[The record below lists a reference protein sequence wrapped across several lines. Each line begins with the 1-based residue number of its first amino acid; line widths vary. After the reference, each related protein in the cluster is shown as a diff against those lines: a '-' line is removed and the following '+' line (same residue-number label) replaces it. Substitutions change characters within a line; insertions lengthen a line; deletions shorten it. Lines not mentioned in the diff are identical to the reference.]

1 MAAPKPFLKL
11 STVADPR
18 DVDRRPA
25 VSHASCHA
33 MPVPDSRGRGAS
45 ERAPEHG
52 RDAQSQ
58 PWSRVYDELAATDRA
73 TPLEPA
79 DLERLAQ
86 TACLTGRHAES
97 IHAWSRAHNEYL
109 EREDPA
115 RAAFCAFWL
124 GFTLLYRGSRAEGS
138 GWLSRARRLLD
149 ETRLDCVTQG
159 YLLVPAAL
167 GRMIDD
173 DYSAAY
179 SLFSEAAA
187 IGDRF
192 RERDLMTF
200 GRLGQGEAL
209 IAQNRSAE
217 GVALLDEAM
226 VSVTVGEVSPLAAGI
241 VYCAVIEVCQKI
253 YDLRRAQEWTAALTR
268 WCDAH
273 ADMVPYRG
281 QCLVHRAELLT
292 LHGAWKDAMD
302 EAERARKRL
311 SDPPDQP
318 AIGQAFYQ
326 QGELHRLRGEFVQAE
341 EAYRQAGRWIRRPRP
356 GLAQLRLSQG
366 QLDSAQAMI
375 RHQLG
380 ETQDQHTRPPLL
392 AACAEIT
399 LATGDTSAARVASD
413 ELSAIAATVDTPY
426 LHALSERTAGAV
438 LLAEGDAHAADAS
451 LRDAWVSWQQLEA
464 PYESARTRVL
474 IALACRA
481 LGDEDAAQMELDAA
495 RMVFRELGAAPD
507 LARVEQFSR
516 EAALRGAGPL
526 TRREVQVLRLVATG
540 KTNRAIAAELFIS
553 EKTVARHVSNVFGKL
568 GVESRAAATAWAF
581 KHEIV

>member
-1 MAAPKPFLKL
+1 
-11 STVADPR
+11 
-18 DVDRRPA
+18 
-25 VSHASCHA
+25 
-33 MPVPDSRGRGAS
+33 MPVPDSRERGAG
-45 ERAPEHG
+45 ELAPKRG
-52 RDAQSQ
+52 REAGGQS
-58 PWSRVYDELAATDRA
+58 WSDVYDELTASDRA

-86 TACLTGRHAES
+86 TACLTGRDAES
-97 IHAWSRAHNEYL
+97 VDAWSRAHNAYL
-109 EREDPA
+109 GRGDPA

-124 GFTLLYRGSRAEGS
+124 GFSRLYRGSRAEGS

-149 ETRLDCVTQG
+149 ETQIDCATLG
-159 YLLVPAAL
+159 YLLVPAGIGHL
-167 GRMIDD
+167 GEG
-173 DYSAAY
+173 DYAAAH
-179 SLFSEAAA
+179 SLFCEAAT

-192 RERDLMTF
+192 RDRDLMTF
-200 GRLGQGEAL
+200 GRLGQGQAL
-209 IAQNRSAE
+209 IGQRRSAE
-217 GVALLDEAM
+217 GVTLLDEAM

-241 VYCAVIEVCQKI
+241 VYCAVIEACQKL
-253 YDLRRAQEWTAALTR
+253 YDLRRAQEWTAALSR

-281 QCLVHRAELLT
+281 QCLVHRAELLA

-302 EAERARKRL
+302 EAERARERL

-326 QGELHRLRGEFVQAE
+326 QAELYRMRGAFAQAD

-366 QLDSAQAMI
+366 QLESAQAMI
-375 RHQLG
+375 RRQLG
-380 ETQDQHTRPPLL
+380 ETRDQHTRPSLL
-392 AACAEIT
+392 AACAEIM
-399 LATGDTSAARVASD
+399 LAAGDTAAARDAAD
-413 ELSAIAATVDTPY
+413 ELSAIAANIDAPF

-438 LLAEGDAHAADAS
+438 LLAEGDVHAAEAS

-464 PYESARTRVL
+464 PYEAARTRVL

-495 RMVFRELGAAPD
+495 RVVFRELGAAPD
-507 LARVEQFSR
+507 LARVEQLVR
-516 EAALRGAGPL
+516 QVVPRGAGLL
-526 TRREVQVLRLVATG
+526 TKREVQVLRLVATG
-540 KTNRAIAAELFIS
+540 KTNRAIATELFIS
-553 EKTVARHVSNVFGKL
+553 EKTVARHISNLFGKL
-568 GVESRAAATAWAF
+568 GVESRAAATAWAY